1 LQSEFLS
8 NGSGEP
14 DASAR
19 AAVHAT
25 RSSTTCMIRAS
36 AAILVMS
43 NHFFHSTFIMAEELP
58 VILAE
63 HERRGLSL
71 IPIVA
76 RPCALDLYDA
86 ISRFQAF
93 NNPEHPLSAM
103 AEWQAEQELVRLART
118 IASA

>member
-1 LQSEFLS
+1 
-8 NGSGEP
+8 
-14 DASAR
+14 
-19 AAVHAT
+19 
-25 RSSTTCMIRAS
+25 
-36 AAILVMS
+36 
-43 NHFFHSTFIMAEELP
+43 
-58 VILAE
+58 
-63 HERRGLSL
+63 
-71 IPIVA
+71 VA